1 MLTMLFFLVTGLV
14 LLFFGAQWLLRGSLH
29 LAGHYGVSPLITG
42 LTIVAF
48 GTSAPELATSMISAY
63 YGRGDISLG
72 NVVGSNIVNI
82 GLILGLT
89 ALFVP
94 VTVSSSLN
102 NRYIP
107 FLIGASLVLVWFSR
121 SLAFS
126 RLEGLVF
133 LILFAV
139 FVWYAVKTA
148 RSVKESEEGDGL
160 TGGAES
166 AAKEP
171 QTGEKGPQLALNA
184 LVIGASLVML
194 GFGADLFV
202 RGAVDIARLAGLSEA
217 VIGVT
222 IVALGTSLPELA
234 ASVLAAARKLPGVA
248 LGNIVGSNIF
258 NTLAIIG
265 LSASIFPYAISPSL
279 ANVAIPVMLGFTLLL
294 LVFTLTHRVV
304 SRLEGVFLLLLT
316 ALYLGVL
323 FLI

>member
-1 MLTMLFFLVTGLV
+1 MIMLTMLFFLVTGLV

-29 LAGHYGVSPLITG
+29 LAGHFGVSPLITG

-63 YGRGDISLG
+63 YGRGDIALG

-133 LILFAV
+133 LVLFLV
-139 FVWYAVKTA
+139 FCWYAVKKA
-148 RSVKESEEGDGL
+148 RSEEGEES
-160 TGGAES
+160 TGGAEL
-166 AAKEP
+166 AAEEL
-171 QTGEKGPQLALNA
+171 QTEGKGPQLALNTLLIVA
-184 LVIGASLVML
+184 GLVML

-202 RGAVDIARLAGLSEA
+202 RGAVDIARVVGLSEA

-234 ASVLAAARKLPGVA
+234 ASVLAIARKLPGVA

-265 LSASIFPYAISPSL
+265 LSASIFPFAISPSL
-279 ANVAIPVMLGFTLLL
+279 ANVAIPVMLGFTFLL

-316 ALYLGVL
+316 ALYFGALL
-323 FLI
+323 LI